1 MTKSSRFSYD
11 GLDRTIHEKARLS
24 LLTSLA
30 SHQNGLSFGDLKSLC
45 GLTDGNLSRH
55 VRVLSD
61 AGLVTIEKGYE
72 GNRPHTHCK
81 ITAEGQK
88 QFLDYI
94 AELERVVRDASA
106 MKAAAAV
113 KTPKSRQ
120 PKPA

>member
-1 MTKSSRFSYD
+1 MTKTSRFSYD

-30 SHQNGLSFGDLKSLC
+30 THPNGLSFGDLKSLC

-81 ITAEGQK
+81 ITAEGHK

-94 AELERVVRDASA
+94 AELERVVKDANA
-106 MKAAAAV
+106 MKAAATDM
-113 KTPKSRQ
+113 TPPSRH